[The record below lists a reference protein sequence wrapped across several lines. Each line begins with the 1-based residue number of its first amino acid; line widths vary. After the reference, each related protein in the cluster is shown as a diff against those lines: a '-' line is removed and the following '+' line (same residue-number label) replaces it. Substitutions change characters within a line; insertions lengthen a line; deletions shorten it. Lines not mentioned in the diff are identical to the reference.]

1 MEFVGSLCKGRLG
14 IIIPAACAVLLEPVA
29 VAAVYTE
36 ACGSACCHGNGGLF
50 IRAAVCG
57 NGCDIGGSRHF
68 AHLCA
73 VYGDSYRC
81 RSYAEAGSIVR
92 EVNGI
97 EFQLLQI
104 RLQIARH
111 ACVYLALEGGYNGVC
126 VASVVCRARDT
137 RDDKVRSLRKGD
149 VVKAERCFQSRRKLT

>member
-14 IIIPAACAVLLEPVA
+14 IIIPAACAVLLHPVS

-36 ACGSACCHGNGGLF
+36 ACGSACCHGDGGL
-50 IRAAVCG
+50 IICAAVYG

-68 AHLCA
+68 AYLCA
-73 VYGDSYRC
+73 VYGDSYR
-81 RSYAEAGSIVR
+81 RRNNAEAGGIVR

-104 RLQIARH
+104 RCQIARH
-111 ACVYLALEGGYNGVC
+111 ACVYLALEGGDNRV
-126 VASVVCRARDT
+126 
-137 RDDKVRSLRKGD
+137 
-149 VVKAERCFQSRRKLT
+149 

>member
-1 MEFVGSLCKGRLG
+1 MS
-14 IIIPAACAVLLEPVA
+14 VA
-29 VAAVYTE
+29 VAYIEV
-36 ACGSACCHGNGGLF
+36 CGCACCHGDGGLF
-50 IRAAVCG
+50 IRVAVYKY
-57 NGCDIGGSRHF
+57 GCDIGGPRYF
-68 AHLCA
+68 AYLCA

-81 RSYAEAGSIVR
+81 RSYAEAGGIVR

-104 RLQIARH
+104 RCQIARH
-111 ACVYLALEGGYNGVC
+111 ACVYLALEGGDNGVC

-149 VVKAERCFQSRRKLT
+149 VVKAERCFQSSRKLT